1 MGQDSSQ
8 GKTEWTHEAVV
19 QRLAGEMY
27 RGALWATL
35 ATVAVGVVLWTVL
48 AGVPG
53 LVSALIG
60 GALACL
66 SSVLTLVVMRKTA
79 ALPLQIIMVA
89 AFAGLLGKILL
100 LVAALL
106 VVRRFPELNDNAL
119 AITMVSTILVT
130 TFMEVRA
137 SKRSRSQMVIPTP
150 GNT

>member
-1 MGQDSSQ
+1 MSQDEPATT
-8 GKTEWTHEAVV
+8 TEWTHETVV
-19 QRLAGEMY
+19 RRLAGEMF

-35 ATVAVGVVLWTVL
+35 ATVAAAVVLWTVL

-60 GALACL
+60 GAVACL
-66 SSVLTLVVMRKTA
+66 SSVATLLVMRKTA
-79 ALPLQIIMVA
+79 ALPLQVIMVA
-89 AFAGLLGKILL
+89 AFAGFLGKLLL
-100 LVAALL
+100 LVVVMLL
-106 VVRRFPELNDNAL
+106 VRQFPELHDNAL
-119 AITMVSTILVT
+119 ALTMAATIVVA

>member
-1 MGQDSSQ
+1 MSQDSSQ
-8 GKTEWTHEAVV
+8 AKTEWTHEAVV

-27 RGALWATL
+27 RGALWAAL
-35 ATVAVGVVLWTVL
+35 ATVAVGAVLWTVL

-79 ALPLQIIMVA
+79 ALPLQVIMVA
-89 AFAGLLGKILL
+89 AFAGFLGKLL
-100 LVAALL
+100 LLIAVMLL
-106 VVRRFPELNDNAL
+106 VRRFPELNDNAL
-119 AITMVSTILVT
+119 AITMVSTILVA

-137 SKRSRSQMVIPTP
+137 SKRSRSQMVVPTP